1 MSKITTIVFIL
12 FGLYVANS
20 VYVIYNLFHV
30 PACHGNS
37 RKCLRPHGVVDNKL
51 EVSFKF
57 TFSRFIYV
65 AFAFNTQGLW
75 VKLVKLLLAS
85 RLLLGEILFLG
96 VIEILTVIVDF
107 QVSIYT
113 SLYQDQAIERKCH
126 LLWKSDNFSLSNS
139 FSM

>member
-12 FGLYVANS
+12 FGLYVGNS

-57 TFSRFIYV
+57 TFSRYIYV

-75 VKLVKLLLAS
+75 LKLVKLLLAS

-96 VIEILTVIVDF
+96 VIEIIINHYYCLSGINLYLTLPRPGNREELPF
-107 QVSIYT
+107 T
-113 SLYQDQAIERKCH
+113 LEK
-126 LLWKSDNFSLSNS
+126 W
-139 FSM
+139 